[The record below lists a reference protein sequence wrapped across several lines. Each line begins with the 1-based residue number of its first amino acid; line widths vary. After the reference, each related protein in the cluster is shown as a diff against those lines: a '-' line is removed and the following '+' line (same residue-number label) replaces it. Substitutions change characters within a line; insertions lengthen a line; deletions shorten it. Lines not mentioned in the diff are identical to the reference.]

1 MGLKGQRLTLLSPRT
16 GKGVYLAMGEG
27 KTVGVGDNLQE
38 DVHVVKNGSESRVLA
53 IVLCDLRAE
62 GAQRGR
68 VVDACTRLPSAAAAS
83 RWEVEGR
90 SSVGLAPQRPP
101 AGAYLLCKPDPAGL
115 GDPLPGMDARVNP
128 DGRTVAA
135 PSAELEEKSVEMIP
149 PPQRAVRPRP
159 EATCPLGI
167 SS

>member
-1 MGLKGQRLTLLSPRT
+1 MPALGFPLRPLLRDGKRRAGVLWGLHL
-16 GKGVYLAMGEG
+16 
-27 KTVGVGDNLQE
+27 N
-38 DVHVVKNGSESRVLA
+38 
-53 IVLCDLRAE
+53 
-62 GAQRGR
+62 
-68 VVDACTRLPSAAAAS
+68 
-83 RWEVEGR
+83 
-90 SSVGLAPQRPP
+90 APTP
-101 AGAYLLCKPDPAGL
+101 GAYLLCKPDPAGL